1 MKKFNTELKKDLF
14 DYLALENECAED
26 IKEAIKYLEDY
37 HFRSVIYWHDDNYY
51 NECNYGLLFGLCG
64 LNGQRQQAMQEMFKD
79 CFNISV
85 F

>member
-1 MKKFNTELKKDLF
+1 MKKFDNELKSYLF
-14 DYLALENECAED
+14 DYLKIENGND
-26 IKEAIKYLEDY
+26 SYIQEAINYLESY
-37 HFRSVIYWHDDNYY
+37 HFRSVVYWHDDNYY

-64 LNGQRQQAMQEMFKD
+64 LNGQRQQAMQEMMED

>member
-1 MKKFNTELKKDLF
+1 MKKFNTEVKKDLF
-14 DYLALENECAED
+14 DYLALENECSED
-26 IKEAIKYLEDY
+26 IKEVLTYLEDY
-37 HFRSVIYWHDDNYY
+37 HYKSVVYWHDDNYY